1 MDWFHCNKCF
11 TRRGASFAVT
21 SCGHICCE
29 SCITSKQ
36 CSVCGSD
43 CRYLPITDKM
53 KPQEK
58 VFFKDPVK
66 LMESRLAHILQIA
79 LFQQKQME
87 RIAMHL
93 KHKSVEL
100 ERRLK
105 EVTEQGDRQLSELE
119 RENGVLKKQLL
130 ELKRENA
137 KLKKPLSQRR
147 VSPGQLQTDGA
158 QKMTFPVAVT
168 SRVTPRSRTVSSAES
183 QGWTRDRGPSLSS
196 RNTPG
201 SVTSLSSNG
210 SLLEHVHRTPTP
222 FGTSTRTQHQTP
234 AFQFQFMNGFS
245 IHSPRC

>member
-11 TRRGASFAVT
+11 TRRAASFAVS

-105 EVTEQGDRQLSELE
+105 EVTEQGDS
-119 RENGVLKKQLL
+119 
-130 ELKRENA
+130 
-137 KLKKPLSQRR
+137 
-147 VSPGQLQTDGA
+147 A

-210 SLLEHVHRTPTP
+210 SLLEHVHRTPTA

>member
-11 TRRGASFAVT
+11 TRRAASFAVS

-168 SRVTPRSRTVSSAES
+168 SRAQLSPRGGPETEVPVSPLAILLDQLPRFPAMALFLNMCTEHPQPSAPL
-183 QGWTRDRGPSLSS
+183 QGLSIRLLLSS
-196 RNTPG
+196 F
-201 SVTSLSSNG
+201 SS
-210 SLLEHVHRTPTP
+210 
-222 FGTSTRTQHQTP
+222 
-234 AFQFQFMNGFS
+234 
-245 IHSPRC
+245 